1 MLGSFIRRLGFWIID
16 FLRGGKIH
24 KHYKEIQ
31 ESMKNNDKNI
41 QLQKLERLL
50 QHAKETTGYYKDIN
64 YKSVKDFP
72 VVNKLIYKENFE
84 KFQSSNY
91 INKKVHKMSTSGSTG
106 TPFVVRQDLNKRYR
120 TLADIIYYNKICG
133 QKLGDKYIFFRVW
146 TDKNRK
152 SKLEQWKQNLVPID
166 ILHLDNN
173 SLEKI
178 RNILKSDKTIHST
191 LAYASTYENLV
202 NYLEE
207 CKDTKEMFHIKTMF
221 SSSEVLDDKIKK
233 KIKEIIGA
241 DVVDRYSNQENGII
255 AQSCKNGQEFH
266 INTASY
272 FVELLN
278 LENDEEAKDGEL
290 ARIVITD
297 LYNYAM
303 PIIRYDTGDL
313 AIKKES
319 SDCSWKTEVIKD
331 IQGRQV
337 DMIYDTKG
345 NKLTPHTWSVYMW
358 KFDKLKQYQFIQEDK
373 NEYIM
378 KINAKQ
384 GVYTEEEIM
393 KTLKSI
399 LGEDANI
406 KIEFVDEIPVIASGK
421 FKKTVCNYKPNKIK

>member
-1 MLGSFIRRLGFWIID
+1 M
-16 FLRGGKIH
+16 
-24 KHYKEIQ
+24 YKESYEAFQ
-31 ESMKNNDKNI
+31 STE
-41 QLQKLERLL
+41 
-50 QHAKETTGYYKDIN
+50 YKD
-64 YKSVKDFP
+64 
-72 VVNKLIYKENFE
+72 
-84 KFQSSNY
+84 
-91 INKKVHKMSTSGSTG
+91 KKIHKMSTSGSTG
-106 TPFVVRQDLNKRYR
+106 TPFVVNQDMNKRYR
-120 TLADIIYYNKICG
+120 TLADIVYFNKISG
-133 QKLGDKYIFFRVW
+133 QNLGDKYIFFRVW

-166 ILHLDNN
+166 ILHLDDE

-178 RNILKSDKTIHST
+178 RTVLKKDKKINST

-202 NYLEE
+202 NYLEK
-207 CKDTKEMFHIKTMF
+207 CKDTKDMFHIKTMF
-221 SSSEVLDDKIKK
+221 SSSEVLDFKTKK
-233 KIKEIIGA
+233 KIKDILGA

-255 AQSCKNGQEFH
+255 AQSCKNGKEFH

-278 LENDEEAKDGEL
+278 LNNDEEAKDGEL

-313 AIKKES
+313 AIKKGK
-319 SDCSWKTEVIKD
+319 SDCNWKTEVIKD

-337 DMIYDTKG
+337 DVIYDTKG
-345 NKLTPHTWSVYMW
+345 DKLTPHTWSVYMW

-378 KINAKQ
+378 KINADK
-384 GVYTEEEIM
+384 GVYTEQEILS
-393 KTLKSI
+393 TLKSI

-406 KIEFVDEIPVIASGK
+406 RIEFVNEIPVLASGK
-421 FKKTVCNYKPNKIK
+421 FKKTVCNYKPKNEIK